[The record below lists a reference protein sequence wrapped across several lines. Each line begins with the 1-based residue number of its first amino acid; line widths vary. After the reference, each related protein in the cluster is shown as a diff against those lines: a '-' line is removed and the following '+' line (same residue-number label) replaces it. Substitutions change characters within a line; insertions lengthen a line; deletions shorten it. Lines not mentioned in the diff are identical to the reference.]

1 MDARTLSLLDD
12 ALARARAL
20 LEPQGFL
27 FGTPRLLDEGSW
39 GRYDIAIDPPDGRA
53 SKLQVHVNGKGRTS
67 VVPQG
72 PAATAMRVILEGG
85 STSASPAPAGAPAP
99 TMRAL
104 PLTRAAREAGG
115 GTEALAPR
123 AAPTAS
129 SGQGAA
135 STPARAGSGE
145 TGRSDGGSA
154 TARAAADPSGRAAGG
169 PPTTTGP
176 AGPVVA
182 GEAIVVDCSKFGAR
196 LIGPTEWRGMQR
208 NAAGGWTEIFRSARH
223 ALGHNNLGEFLAIV
237 DALKR
242 LDAGELKA
250 REVFSDSRTAISWVT
265 KGIIKTTLDVDGDC
279 DPGFAALVREART
292 WITTPA
298 CARWRRIVRLWDT
311 PVVGENPADFGRK

>member
-1 MDARTLSLLDD
+1 MDARTISLLDD

-27 FGTPRLLDEGSW
+27 FGTPRLLDEGTW

-85 STSASPAPAGAPAP
+85 STDAAPPSGGSPAP

-115 GTEALAPR
+115 ATVGP
-123 AAPTAS
+123 S
-129 SGQGAA
+129 SGGPRSAANDGPRSA
-135 STPARAGSGE
+135 STPARAADDGS
-145 TGRSDGGSA
+145 RRPDGG
-154 TARAAADPSGRAAGG
+154 PS
-169 PPTTTGP
+169 TTTGP
-176 AGPVVA
+176 AGPAVA
-182 GEAIVVDCSKFGAR
+182 GASLVVDCSKFGAR

-208 NAAGGWTEIFRSARH
+208 NAAGGWTEVFRSARH
-223 ALGHNNLGEFLAIV
+223 DRGHNNLGEFLAIIE
-237 DALKR
+237 ALR
-242 LDAGELKA
+242 RIESGTLAASEL
-250 REVFSDSRTAISWVT
+250 FSDSRTAISWVT
-265 KGIIKTTLDVDGDC
+265 KGIVKTTLDVDGDC
-279 DPGFAALVREART
+279 DPGFAALVRDARV

-298 CARWRRIVRLWDT
+298 CARLRRIVRLWDT

>member
-1 MDARTLSLLDD
+1 MDGRTLSLLDD

-20 LEPQGFL
+20 LETQGFL

-39 GRYDIAIDPPDGRA
+39 GRYDITIDPPDGRT

-85 STSASPAPAGAPAP
+85 SASAVPAAPGAPAP

-104 PLTRAAREAGG
+104 PLTRAAREASGNPEEPPRRVPGPTAATGRGADRLPGRG
-115 GTEALAPR
+115 GTEPSAHGEPH
-123 AAPTAS
+123 
-129 SGQGAA
+129 Q
-135 STPARAGSGE
+135 AG
-145 TGRSDGGSA
+145 
-154 TARAAADPSGRAAGG
+154 GG

-176 AGPVVA
+176 AGPAVV

-223 ALGHNNLGEFLAIV
+223 ARGHNNLGEFLAIV
-237 DALKR
+237 DALRR
-242 LDAGELKA
+242 LDAGELEG

-298 CARWRRIVRLWDT
+298 CARWRRVVRLWDT

>member
-1 MDARTLSLLDD
+1 MDAHTLSLLDD

-27 FGTPRLLDEGSW
+27 FGTPRLLDEGTW

-72 PAATAMRVILEGG
+72 PAATAMRVLLEGG
-85 STSASPAPAGAPAP
+85 STSAAPAAAGAPAP

-104 PLTRAAREAGG
+104 PLTRAAREAVG
-115 GTEALAPR
+115 GTDPLAPR
-123 AAPTAS
+123 VAPATNGDQSAIAAPPR
-129 SGQGAA
+129 AA
-135 STPARAGSGE
+135 SGE
-145 TGRSDGGSA
+145 PGRTGD
-154 TARAAADPSGRAAGG
+154 G

-182 GEAIVVDCSKFGAR
+182 GAAIVVDCSKFGAR

-223 ALGHNNLGEFLAIV
+223 ARGHNNLGEFLAIV
-237 DALKR
+237 EALKR
-242 LDAGELKA
+242 LDAGEFASGEL
-250 REVFSDSRTAISWVT
+250 FSDSRTAISWVT
-265 KGIIKTTLDVDGDC
+265 KGIVKTTLDVDGNC

-298 CARWRRIVRLWDT
+298 CARWRRVVRLWDT

>member
-27 FGTPRLLDEGSW
+27 FGTPRLLDEGTW

-72 PAATAMRVILEGG
+72 PAATAMRVLLEGG
-85 STSASPAPAGAPAP
+85 STSAAPAAAGAPAP

-104 PLTRAAREAGG
+104 PLTRAAREASGG
-115 GTEALAPR
+115 MGAAAPR
-123 AAPTAS
+123 VGPATTSEQGAHSAPAGAAPS
-129 SGQGAA
+129 ES
-135 STPARAGSGE
+135 
-145 TGRSDGGSA
+145 GRSIGGSA
-154 TARAAADPSGRAAGG
+154 TAPVAVEPSGRPAGG

-182 GEAIVVDCSKFGAR
+182 GAAIVVDCSKFGAR

-223 ALGHNNLGEFLAIV
+223 ARGHNNLGEFLAIV
-237 DALKR
+237 EALKR
-242 LDAGELKA
+242 LEAGEFASGEL
-250 REVFSDSRTAISWVT
+250 FSDSRTAISWVT
-265 KGIIKTTLDVDGDC
+265 KGIVKTTLDVDGDC
-279 DPGFAALVREART
+279 DPGFAALVREARA

-298 CARWRRIVRLWDT
+298 CARWRRVVRLWDT

>member
-12 ALARARAL
+12 ALARARAV

-72 PAATAMRVILEGG
+72 PAATAMRVLLEGG

-99 TMRAL
+99 MMRAL

-115 GTEALAPR
+115 
-123 AAPTAS
+123 
-129 SGQGAA
+129 
-135 STPARAGSGE
+135 
-145 TGRSDGGSA
+145 
-154 TARAAADPSGRAAGG
+154 
-169 PPTTTGP
+169 PPTTTGA
-176 AGPVVA
+176 AGPVIA

-208 NAAGGWTEIFRSARH
+208 NAAGGWTEIFRSERH

-242 LDAGELKA
+242 LDAGEHTA

-279 DPGFAALVREART
+279 DPSFAALVREART

-298 CARWRRIVRLWDT
+298 CARWRRVVRLWDT

>member
-12 ALARARAL
+12 ALARARAV

-72 PAATAMRVILEGG
+72 PAATAMRVLLEGG
-85 STSASPAPAGAPAP
+85 STSASPTPAGAPAP

-104 PLTRAAREAGG
+104 PLTRAADEAGG
-115 GTEALAPR
+115 STEALAPR

-129 SGQGAA
+129 SGHGAA
-135 STPARAGSGE
+135 STPAHAGS
-145 TGRSDGGSA
+145 RASVQSDGGSA
-154 TARAAADPSGRAAGG
+154 TGRAAGG

-223 ALGHNNLGEFLAIV
+223 ARGHNNLGEFLAIV
-237 DALKR
+237 DVLRR
-242 LDAGELKA
+242 LDAGEVTA

-279 DPGFAALVREART
+279 DPGFAALVREARA

-298 CARWRRIVRLWDT
+298 CARWRRVVQLWDT

>member
-12 ALARARAL
+12 ALARARAV

-27 FGTPRLLDEGSW
+27 FGTPRLLDEGTW

-72 PAATAMRVILEGG
+72 PAATAMRVLLEGG

-99 TMRAL
+99 MMRAL
-104 PLTRAAREAGG
+104 PLTRAAREADG
-115 GTEALAPR
+115 GTDAVAPRMAPAANSDQGAGAAFPR
-123 AAPTAS
+123 AA
-129 SGQGAA
+129 
-135 STPARAGSGE
+135 SGE
-145 TGRSDGGSA
+145 AGRTGC
-154 TARAAADPSGRAAGG
+154 G

-182 GEAIVVDCSKFGAR
+182 GAAIVVDCSKFGAR

-237 DALKR
+237 EALKR
-242 LDAGELKA
+242 LEAGEHTA

-265 KGIIKTTLDVDGDC
+265 KGIVKTTLDVDGDC
-279 DPGFAALVREART
+279 DPGFAALVREARA
-292 WITTPA
+292 WIATPA
-298 CARWRRIVRLWDT
+298 CARWRRVVRLWDT

>member
-20 LEPQGFL
+20 LEPEGFL
-27 FGTPRLLDEGSW
+27 FGTPRLLDEGTW
-39 GRYDIAIDPPDGRA
+39 GRYDIPIDPPDGRA

-72 PAATAMRVILEGG
+72 PAAAAMRVILEGG
-85 STSASPAPAGAPAP
+85 STSAVPAAEGEPAP

-104 PLTRAAREAGG
+104 PLTRTAREA
-115 GTEALAPR
+115 T
-123 AAPTAS
+123 
-129 SGQGAA
+129 
-135 STPARAGSGE
+135 
-145 TGRSDGGSA
+145 D
-154 TARAAADPSGRAAGG
+154 G
-169 PPTTTGP
+169 PPSTTGP
-176 AGPVVA
+176 AGTPVA

-208 NAAGGWTEIFRSARH
+208 NAAGGWTEIFRSASHVR
-223 ALGHNNLGEFLAIV
+223 GHNNLGEFLAIV
-237 DALKR
+237 DALRR
-242 LDAGELKA
+242 LDAGELAA

-265 KGIIKTTLDVDGDC
+265 KGIVKTTLDVDTDC
-279 DPGFAALVREART
+279 DPGFAALVRDARA

-298 CARWRRIVRLWDT
+298 CARWRRVVRLWDT

>member
-12 ALARARAL
+12 ALVRARAL

-85 STSASPAPAGAPAP
+85 STSVMPPRAGAPAP

-104 PLTRAAREAGG
+104 PLTRAAREATDRPANGPTSG
-115 GTEALAPR
+115 PADGPASGTAN
-123 AAPTAS
+123 
-129 SGQGAA
+129 G
-135 STPARAGSGE
+135 PA
-145 TGRSDGGSA
+145 DG
-154 TARAAADPSGRAAGG
+154 PS
-169 PPTTTGP
+169 TTTGP
-176 AGPVVA
+176 VGPA
-182 GEAIVVDCSKFGAR
+182 IPGEAIVVDCSKFGAR

-208 NAAGGWTEIFRSARH
+208 NAAGGWVEIFRSARH
-223 ALGHNNLGEFLAIV
+223 ARGHNNLGEFLAIV
-237 DALKR
+237 DALRR
-242 LDAGELKA
+242 LDTGEHTA

-265 KGIIKTTLDVDGDC
+265 KGIVKTTLDVDGDC
-279 DPGFAALVREART
+279 DPGFAALVRDARA

-298 CARWRRIVRLWDT
+298 CARWRRVVRLWDT

>member
-12 ALARARAL
+12 ALARARAV

-72 PAATAMRVILEGG
+72 PAATAMRVLLEGG
-85 STSASPAPAGAPAP
+85 STSASTTPAGAPAP

-104 PLTRAAREAGG
+104 PLTRAAREAVS
-115 GTEALAPR
+115 GTDAVAPCTAPAANSDQGAGAAFPR
-123 AAPTAS
+123 AA
-129 SGQGAA
+129 
-135 STPARAGSGE
+135 SGE
-145 TGRSDGGSA
+145 AGRTG
-154 TARAAADPSGRAAGG
+154 GG

-176 AGPVVA
+176 AGPAIA

-223 ALGHNNLGEFLAIV
+223 ARGHNNLGEFLAIV

-242 LDAGELKA
+242 LDAGEHTA

-279 DPGFAALVREART
+279 DPGFAALVREARA

-298 CARWRRIVRLWDT
+298 CARWRRVVRLWDT

>member
-27 FGTPRLLDEGSW
+27 FGTPRLLDEGTW

-72 PAATAMRVILEGG
+72 PAATAMRVLLEGG
-85 STSASPAPAGAPAP
+85 STSAAPAAAGAPAP

-104 PLTRAAREAGG
+104 PLTRAAREAVG
-115 GTEALAPR
+115 GTDAVAPRMAPAANSDQGAGAALPR
-123 AAPTAS
+123 AA
-129 SGQGAA
+129 
-135 STPARAGSGE
+135 SGE
-145 TGRSDGGSA
+145 AGRTG
-154 TARAAADPSGRAAGG
+154 GG

-182 GEAIVVDCSKFGAR
+182 GAAIVVDCSKFGAR

-223 ALGHNNLGEFLAIV
+223 ARGHNNLGEFLAIV
-237 DALKR
+237 EALKR
-242 LDAGELKA
+242 LEAGEFASSEL
-250 REVFSDSRTAISWVT
+250 FSDSRTAISWVT

-298 CARWRRIVRLWDT
+298 CARWRRVVRLWDT

>member
-20 LEPQGFL
+20 LEPHGFL

-72 PAATAMRVILEGG
+72 PAATAMRVVLEGG
-85 STSASPAPAGAPAP
+85 STDARATSAGAPAP

-115 GTEALAPR
+115 ISDP
-123 AAPTAS
+123 
-129 SGQGAA
+129 SGD
-135 STPARAGSGE
+135 R
-145 TGRSDGGSA
+145 
-154 TARAAADPSGRAAGG
+154 RAAANDEPRPASRPLRVSSGESRRPDGG

-176 AGPVVA
+176 AGPAVA
-182 GEAIVVDCSKFGAR
+182 GASLVVDCSKFGAR

-208 NAAGGWTEIFRSARH
+208 NAAGGWTEVFRSARH
-223 ALGHNNLGEFLAIV
+223 DRGHNNLGEFLAIV
-237 DALKR
+237 EALR
-242 LDAGELKA
+242 MIESGSLVASEL
-250 REVFSDSRTAISWVT
+250 FSDSRTAISWVT
-265 KGIIKTTLDVDGDC
+265 KGIVKTTLDVDGDC
-279 DPGFAALVREART
+279 DAGFAALVCEARA
-292 WITTPA
+292 WISTPA
-298 CARWRRIVRLWDT
+298 CARLRRIVRLWDT